1 MNAFLDHKGFTIS
14 TIIRPTSKS
23 TFPAQV
29 KVLTSDFS
37 EESLLD
43 LLKGQDA
50 VVSVVGP
57 GALKD
62 QIPMID
68 AAEKAGVKRF
78 IPSEF
83 AATLSVQEPELN
95 PLQEVRSVVLDHL
108 LQKSKANPNFTYT
121 PIATGSF
128 IDWVHDL
135 PAVILD
141 VV

>member
-1 MNAFLDHKGFTIS
+1 LNAFLDHKAFNVSVIT
-14 TIIRPTSKS
+14 RATSNS
-23 TFPAQV
+23 TFPAQL

-37 EESLLD
+37 EDSLLQV
-43 LLKGQDA
+43 LKGQDA

-83 AATLSVQEPELN
+83 AATLSVREDLN
-95 PLQEVRSVVLDHL
+95 PLQEARSMVLDHL
-108 LQKSKANPNFTYT
+108 SQKSKANPNFTHT

-128 IDWVHDL
+128 IDWVCGL
-135 PAVILD
+135 S
-141 VV
+141 VVVLKLV